1 MSIYYKDGFYDDM
14 VHSIIPEGA
23 VKITV
28 ADYRALLAA
37 QSQGMM
43 IQPDAS
49 GYPQSVPLPEPT
61 SEELLQL
68 KQAAI
73 VAAVQARLDAFAKTR
88 NYDNIFTAATY
99 ATSKNPQFAAE
110 GQYAVEAR
118 DETWARCYQILNEV
132 MTGQRPEPTLEEI
145 MAELP
150 ALAWPEV

>member
-1 MSIYYKDGFYDDM
+1 MKFYKDKNNQVYAYAADGSQDA
-14 VHSIIPEGA
+14 HIRPGLIA
-23 VKITV
+23 ITE
-28 ADYRALLAA
+28 AEANELR
-37 QSQGMM
+37 
-43 IQPDAS
+43 QPT
-49 GYPQSVPLPEPT
+49 EP
-61 SEELLQL
+61 SLEE

-73 VAAVQARLDAFAKTR
+73 VAAVQMYLDDFAKTR

-99 ATSKNPQFAAE
+99 ATSKNPAFAAE

-150 ALAWPEV
+150 ALAWPDV